1 MNTQRWLTNL
11 YLIKEFLRRDFYITA
26 AKLSDY
32 TVNYVLISPLIFNI
46 GVGFLQ
52 APIYFSHD
60 PVAFCNRM
68 LPGNLLMLMMALSF
82 RNAFDLLFDLENN
95 KFVNYQLMLLN
106 PRLILVERILFGTLY
121 TFFSVAPFFFV
132 AKMILGN
139 LLSSSDV
146 SWIGVYG
153 VIFAGAFCCSAYHM
167 FTVCVISLRQV
178 SMLWIRVNFFL
189 TTLARLPIPIRQ
201 AYLYSDFLSYA
212 MYACPMVYFVEGVNR
227 AFTQS
232 TVFFALPIS
241 MGVLLVSGIIFTV
254 LSWIMFKKRVD
265 HI

>member
-1 MNTQRWLTNL
+1 MNKQRWMNNIC
-11 YLIKEFLRRDFYITA
+11 LIIEFLRRDFYITA

-32 TVNYVLISPLIFNI
+32 TLNYLLISPLIFNI

-52 APIYFSHD
+52 APIYFAHD

-82 RNAFDLLFDLENN
+82 RNAYDLLFDLENN
-95 KFVNYQLMLLN
+95 KFVNYQLMLLDA
-106 PRLILVERILFGTLY
+106 RLILFERILFGTLY

-132 AKMILGN
+132 AKMVLGG
-139 LLSSSDV
+139 LLDSSNI
-146 SWIGVYG
+146 SWISVYS

-167 FTVCVISLRQV
+167 LAVCIISLRQV

-189 TTLARLPIPIRQ
+189 TTLARLPIPIQQ

-212 MYACPMVYFVEGVNR
+212 MYACPMVYFVEGINR
-227 AFTQS
+227 VFS
-232 TVFFALPIS
+232 KSSVFFALPICI
-241 MGVLLVSGIIFTV
+241 GVLFASGIIFTA
-254 LSWIMFKKRVD
+254 LSCIMFKKRVD
-265 HI
+265 HV